1 VVIFLGRFWVQN
13 LKRFEKNALL
23 CFLITTKILMLV
35 TQVNMITLISKELD
49 SVLKYHILDHHK
61 HHIHLST
68 LHQHRINTKILHQ
81 IIFFIACL

>member
-49 SVLKYHILDHHK
+49 SVLK
-61 HHIHLST
+61 
-68 LHQHRINTKILHQ
+68 
-81 IIFFIACL
+81 